1 MFRAECT
8 VLCVYIFIL
17 CMDYDVL
24 IIGTL
29 WLNYRIL
36 IFASD
41 VVVPYSDVM
50 NWPQKYGP
58 SRIPQRNSGVNQS
71 KVNSLDPIS

>member
-1 MFRAECT
+1 MQNVQYF
-8 VLCVYIFIL
+8 VYMFIL
-17 CMDYDVL
+17 CMDYDVFYHWYGMAKL
-24 IIGTL
+24 R
-29 WLNYRIL
+29 YL

-58 SRIPQRNSGVNQS
+58 SLKN
-71 KVNSLDPIS
+71 